1 MIEFR
6 SSDIDKKDLL
16 INAAL
21 EEFSE
26 NGYKKGS
33 TNNIVKRA
41 GVSKGLLYH
50 YFKSK
55 DELYEFLIEFCFET
69 VGLRIKNEM
78 DWSITDFFE
87 RLRSAILVKV
97 ELTKVYPAIYDFSI
111 KVMRN
116 LPPERI
122 KELTEKY
129 ALDLLAKLYYENID
143 FSKFK
148 EGTDIPRLIQT
159 IQWTFEKYG
168 DVIKGYETVNMEA
181 ISIEIDAYINM
192 FKQGYYK

>member
-26 NGYKKGS
+26 NGYKKAS
-33 TNNIVKRA
+33 TNNIVKQA

-55 DELYEFLIEFCFET
+55 DELYEYLIEFCFDT
-69 VGLRIKNEM
+69 VGKKIKSDT

-87 RLRSAILVKV
+87 RLKNAVLVKF
-97 ELTKVYPAIYDFSI
+97 ELSNVYPAIYDFAI
-111 KVMRN
+111 KVMKN

-122 KELTEKY
+122 KELTDKH
-129 ALDLLAKLYYENID
+129 ALDLLAKIYYENID

-159 IQWTFEKYG
+159 VQWTFEKYG
-168 DVIKGYETVNMEA
+168 DVIKESENINIEEIMN
-181 ISIEIDAYINM
+181 EIDQYIDM